1 MTMLAKVSVVL
12 VAIAAGGALAGWQL
26 QGQAAD
32 ALNEA
37 KVFQAREVASQGE
50 PPSAEENEKIIE
62 VLSEAIDVRRSIEEI
77 LVQIE
82 DDVLVLRQ
90 QQEQAGR
97 ITEQADT
104 QLAAIGSSLAGAVDA
119 SGSSQ
124 RRLGRLEAAL
134 GRSATLARLIAQELE
149 ELDRKMGPSAGGRP

>member
-1 MTMLAKVSVVL
+1 MLTKISLVL
-12 VAIAAGGALAGWQL
+12 VTVAAAGALAGWQL

-37 KVFQAREVASQGE
+37 KVFQSREVASQGE
-50 PPSAEENEKIIE
+50 PPSAEENEKIIV

-82 DDVLVLRQ
+82 DDVRVLRE

-104 QLAAIGSSLAGAVDA
+104 QLAAIGSSLAGAVNA

-124 RRLGRLEAAL
+124 RRLGRLESAL
-134 GRSATLARLIAQELE
+134 ARSGVLARLIAEELE
-149 ELDRKMGPSAGGRP
+149 KLDRKMGPSAGGRP